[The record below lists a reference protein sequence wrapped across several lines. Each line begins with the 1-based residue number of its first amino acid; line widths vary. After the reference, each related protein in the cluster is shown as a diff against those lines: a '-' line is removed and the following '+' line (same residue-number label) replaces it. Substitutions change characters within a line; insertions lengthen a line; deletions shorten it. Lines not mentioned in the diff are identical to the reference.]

1 MTNGVDFDFR
11 GSTVLVTGGT
21 SGIGHAIASAFAGSG
36 ADVIITGTRL
46 TAAEYAEALALD
58 RFEYHRLRIDE
69 AESVDSLA
77 SDLSHRGR
85 LDVLVNNAGANLPGG
100 RDEWDPDAFAASVAI
115 NLTGHM
121 RLTMALRRLLA
132 ASEAAGGASVVN
144 LASMAAFRASP
155 IVPGYASAKAGIVAL
170 TANLAQRWA
179 GRGIRVNAV
188 APGLIATPMTA
199 PMTAFPELLDGEL
212 AHVPMA
218 RIGRPDEVAAAV
230 LFLSSGAA
238 SYVTGHTL
246 AIDGGYLAG

>member
-69 AESVDSLA
+69 AESVDSLVA
-77 SDLSHRGR
+77 DLSHHRR

-132 ASEAAGGASVVN
+132 ASEAAG
-144 LASMAAFRASP
+144 
-155 IVPGYASAKAGIVAL
+155 
-170 TANLAQRWA
+170 
-179 GRGIRVNAV
+179 
-188 APGLIATPMTA
+188 
-199 PMTAFPELLDGEL
+199 
-212 AHVPMA
+212 
-218 RIGRPDEVAAAV
+218 
-230 LFLSSGAA
+230 
-238 SYVTGHTL
+238 
-246 AIDGGYLAG
+246 